1 MGNITGK
8 VLVEFIPHISHK
20 TVIIGFIKCFG
31 VYNIQRHNV
40 GAIEETAHERSIH
53 TVCLPVLF
61 SSFGTY
67 HPLTLILGPEP
78 EIHVICNDSLPP

>member
-1 MGNITGK
+1 M
-8 VLVEFIPHISHK
+8 
-20 TVIIGFIKCFG
+20 
-31 VYNIQRHNV
+31 